1 MILVD
6 TLTSSAHLLKL
17 ANLLGEYFTNLH
29 ASLIFLMDRGEG
41 VNDGFSGPGPNDSLI
56 PGLIDDVALNCLAW
70 VSGSDYA
77 VLSCINKR
85 FNKLI
90 NSGYL
95 YGLRKQLGAVE
106 HLVYM
111 VCDPRGWVAFD
122 PKINRWTAIFLG
134 PNLVSWWSRKQK
146 VTTRSY

>member
-1 MILVD
+1 M
-6 TLTSSAHLLKL
+6 TKKL
-17 ANLLGEYFTNLH
+17 RLGCSLQGEEDGKKVNNLLEMN
-29 ASLIFLMDRGEG
+29 RGEG
-41 VNDGFSGPGPNDSLI
+41 ANDGFSGPGPNDSLL

-77 VLSCINKR
+77 ALSCINKR

-122 PKINRWTAIFLG
+122 
-134 PNLVSWWSRKQK
+134 LVGA
-146 VTTRSY
+146 TGTP